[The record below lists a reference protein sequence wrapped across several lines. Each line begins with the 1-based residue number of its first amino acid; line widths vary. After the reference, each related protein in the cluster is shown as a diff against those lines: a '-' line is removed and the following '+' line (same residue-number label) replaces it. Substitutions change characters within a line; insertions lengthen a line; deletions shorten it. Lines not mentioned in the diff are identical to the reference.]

1 MPLPPDAF
9 CPACV
14 AAAAAAV
21 PQTPPL
27 KPPSTWT
34 SAAVKELKAKL
45 RTEKDS
51 MVTVYRGDIMT
62 VHVPTIPEAKKVC
75 WEFATDGYDIGFGIY
90 FDWTPVTSRSITV
103 HISES
108 SDDEDEEE
116 ELEGLWRSARSRLRP
131 TRRPFFV
138 KTTRRNRTL
147 MCLSAS
153 WDCRLCVDFVFM
165 CFRPQGL
172 SATGMWRRAPRR
184 RPTPTWLKSCPCTAR
199 TATCPS
205 TGGAT
210 TFQVKARTSW
220 SLIIPTHYG
229 ETKHS
234 TTEFITVPDSL
245 AFLYLLFVNVC
256 SFKKTEKT
264 WNIFNPVLEK
274 PWSHTVRGRYECIYF

>member
-1 MPLPPDAF
+1 MLNVKCGEIIHLEFTLSITSLAPLPPDAF

-51 MVTVYRGDIMT
+51 VVTVYRGDIMT

-153 WDCRLCVDFVFM
+153 WDCRLCVDFLFL
-165 CFRPQGL
+165 CAF
-172 SATGMWRRAPRR
+172 ARRA
-184 RPTPTWLKSCPCTAR
+184 C
-199 TATCPS
+199 
-205 TGGAT
+205 
-210 TFQVKARTSW
+210 QQ
-220 SLIIPTHYG
+220 
-229 ETKHS
+229 
-234 TTEFITVPDSL
+234 
-245 AFLYLLFVNVC
+245 
-256 SFKKTEKT
+256 
-264 WNIFNPVLEK
+264 
-274 PWSHTVRGRYECIYF
+274 RGRGEGLQGADQLQRG